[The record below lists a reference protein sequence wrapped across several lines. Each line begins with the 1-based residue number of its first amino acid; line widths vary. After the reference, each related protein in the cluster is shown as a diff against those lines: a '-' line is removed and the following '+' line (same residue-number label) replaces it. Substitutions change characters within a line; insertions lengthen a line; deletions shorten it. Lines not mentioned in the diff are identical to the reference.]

1 MSEISGKIRLMLE
14 AVRRSV
20 SLDAIE
26 LPDEFFPAHLPVA
39 LIDSVV
45 RSAVEYKP
53 YPVRSTE
60 RYCHRFGLERT
71 RAERWEAPP
80 TDEQETLGDL
90 VKRFE
95 VLGVDRMADE
105 VFSDQQGAP
114 GAESVLQAAMA
125 LRQIGVEVLQDVP
138 AGSPDAI
145 EDALRSSGE
154 AGEAAGRRLMMYTG
168 DDDFVRGDI
177 HVRTFVA
184 HAIGQRA
191 VSADQAEQI
200 VRQSAYEM
208 ILSPRYLDY
217 QIWKYGVALPTSTG

>member
-1 MSEISGKIRLMLE
+1 MSEISGQIRLMLE

-45 RSAVEYKP
+45 RSAVEYEP
-53 YPVRSTE
+53 RTVRSTE
-60 RYCHRFGLERT
+60 RYCHRFRIERT
-71 RAERWEAPP
+71 RPERWETPP
-80 TDEQETLGDL
+80 ADEQETLGDL

-95 VLGVDRMADE
+95 ELGVDRMADE
-105 VFSDQQGAP
+105 VFSSRQGAP
-114 GAESVLQAAMA
+114 GAESVLQAAMV

-154 AGEAAGRRLMMYTG
+154 AGEAAGRRLLMYTG

-184 HAIGQRA
+184 HAIGERA

>member
-71 RAERWEAPP
+71 RAGRWEAPP

-95 VLGVDRMADE
+95 ELGVDRMADE
-105 VFSDQQGAP
+105 VFSSRQGAP

-138 AGSPDAI
+138 ARSPDAI

-154 AGEAAGRRLMMYTG
+154 SAGRMLMMYTG

-184 HAIGQRA
+184 HAIGERA

-217 QIWKYGVALPTSTG
+217 QIWKYGVALPTSAG

>member
-1 MSEISGKIRLMLE
+1 MIE
-14 AVRRSV
+14 AVLRSIP
-20 SLDAIE
+20 LDTVE

-45 RSAVEYKP
+45 RSAFEYERNT
-53 YPVRSTE
+53 VRSTE
-60 RYCHRFGLERT
+60 RYCHRFGIERT
-71 RAERWEAPP
+71 RAEPWEAPP
-80 TDEQETLGDL
+80 AEEQETLGDL

-95 VLGVDRMADE
+95 ELGVDRMADE
-105 VFSDQQGAP
+105 VFSGRPGAP

-138 AGSPDAI
+138 ARSPDAI
-145 EDALRSSGE
+145 EEALRSSGE
-154 AGEAAGRRLMMYTG
+154 AGESAGRRLMMYAG

-191 VSADQAEQI
+191 VSADQAVHI
-200 VRQSAYEM
+200 VRQSACEM
-208 ILSPRYLDY
+208 ILSPRYLDH
-217 QIWKYGVALPTSTG
+217 QIWKCGVALPTSAG

>member
-1 MSEISGKIRLMLE
+1 MSDISRKIRQMIE
-14 AVRRSV
+14 AVLRSIR
-20 SLDAIE
+20 LDTVE
-26 LPDEFFPAHLPVA
+26 LPEEFFPAHLPVA

-45 RSAVEYKP
+45 RSVFEYDP
-53 YPVRSTE
+53 HTVRSTE
-60 RYCHRFGLERT
+60 RYCHRFGIERT
-71 RAERWEAPP
+71 RAERLETPP
-80 TDEQETLGDL
+80 ADEQETLADL

-95 VLGVDRMADE
+95 ELGVDRMADE
-105 VFSDQQGAP
+105 VFSGRQGAP
-114 GAESVLQAAMA
+114 GAESVLNAAMA
-125 LRQIGVEVLQDVP
+125 LRQIRVEVLQDVP
-138 AGSPDAI
+138 ARSPDAI
-145 EDALRSSGE
+145 EDALRFSGE
-154 AGEAAGRRLMMYTG
+154 AGKSAGRRLMMYAG

-217 QIWKYGVALPTSTG
+217 QIWKYGEALPTSTD